1 MVYPSSTDANES
13 RLPFTE
19 PTVKT
24 FGINH
29 HFHPFIPPS
38 ICVGNSNSL
47 LSPTLSTTQP
57 IDVLEPVPS
66 GAIDKP
72 AAPRAAESHSAAI
85 TGSINSSASV
95 EDPLVSSLSVPTT
108 ANVHCDVPPPS
119 RDHSDTSTTH
129 EHVEEMRVAGTPS
142 KTAADDSNRTLP
154 SAPAHDAP
162 TVTTAPISPTN
173 PVTLMMAKL
182 LAKIPPENRHR
193 GHCKYRTEGGEKVI
207 VHTSRCLEDGKGVVL
222 RGTTKVKCASLREE
236 DEEIAKIMNS
246 LSLSPPA
253 KSKKN
258 QGLPQNSF
266 EVAQKGAE
274 KRASH
279 RKRDRTAPYQV
290 PALRRP
296 TLDEKIDAINLE
308 ETQPS
313 PWMSSN
319 VMMGCTWSVGTDMH
333 NLRDISGRFSASPR
347 THKRATRH
355 AAAVSSL
362 PDELTNRFSAL
373 NLSTS

>member
-24 FGINH
+24 FGITH
-29 HFHPFIPPS
+29 RFHPFIPPS

-47 LSPTLSTTQP
+47 LSPTLFTTQP
-57 IDVLEPVPS
+57 IDVLEPVLS

-95 EDPLVSSLSVPTT
+95 EDPLVSPLSVPTVPL
-108 ANVHCDVPPPS
+108 NVHCDVPPPS
-119 RDHSDTSTTH
+119 RDHSDASSAH

-162 TVTTAPISPTN
+162 TVTTAPISPTD

-193 GHCKYRTEGGEKVI
+193 FPCKYRTEGGEKVV
-207 VHTSRCLEDGKGVVL
+207 VHNSRCLEDGKGFVL

-246 LSLSPPA
+246 LSLSSSA
-253 KSKKN
+253 KSKKT
-258 QGLPQNSF
+258 QALPEEGF
-266 EVAQKGAE
+266 DVARRGTE
-274 KRASH
+274 KRTS
-279 RKRDRTAPYQV
+279 RRQRDRPTPYQSRT
-290 PALRRP
+290 PKK
-296 TLDEKIDAINLE
+296 TLDQQIDIILE
-308 ETQPS
+308 GTQS
-313 PWMSSN
+313 SSWISSN
-319 VMMGCTWSVGTDMH
+319 VTMGCTWSRGPDM
-333 NLRDISGRFSASPR
+333 NSLRDVSCRFSTSPKTR
-347 THKRATRH
+347 KRATRR

-362 PDELTNRFSAL
+362 PDELTAQFSAL